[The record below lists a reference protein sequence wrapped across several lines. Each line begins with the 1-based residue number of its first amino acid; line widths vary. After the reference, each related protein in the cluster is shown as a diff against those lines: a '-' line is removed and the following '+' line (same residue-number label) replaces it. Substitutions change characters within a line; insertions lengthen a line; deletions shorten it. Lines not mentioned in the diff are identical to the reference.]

1 MMEAC
6 LSSSQGLSSVRK
18 ASPSV
23 SAYQRVLVTRR
34 VEWNGTRRV
43 GSRRGAPIRQICAQ
57 AATATEE
64 RAGGHEGLAQ
74 QHKPANTKTLLG
86 VILGGGAGSR
96 LYPLTKERA
105 KPAVPIAGQY
115 RLIDIPISNCLN
127 SGINKIFILTQYMSA
142 SLTRHINRT
151 YNSLG
156 GMGPT
161 SGFVEVLPAV
171 QTTDNPNWFQGTADA
186 IRQYA
191 WLLDEPKLNTVE
203 DVLILSGDHLYNM
216 DYTPFY
222 EQHKNSGSDITIGC
236 LPVNEEDAKGFGLMK
251 VDSQSRIVQFAE
263 KPKGAELKAMRVDT
277 TQMGLDPETA
287 LVKPYLASMGIYI
300 FKKDLL
306 IALLR
311 DLPDM
316 TDFGGEIIP
325 HAAKDHK
332 VVGHLYK
339 GYWEDIGTIRAF
351 FDANLALVQDPPMF
365 DLYDTRRAVFTSPRF
380 LPPAVL
386 DGVQLDDVI
395 VSPGSTVIQSRLE
408 NALIGIRSRVDKGCT
423 IRNAMVMGADYY
435 ESEEDREAA
444 RKAGRPAIG
453 VGEGTTLENCIV
465 DKNARIGKN
474 VKITNKDGIEERNME
489 EQGLYIR
496 SGIVVV
502 LKNAT
507 IPDGFTI

>member
-1 MMEAC
+1 M
-6 LSSSQGLSSVRK
+6 S
-18 ASPSV
+18 
-23 SAYQRVLVTRR
+23 
-34 VEWNGTRRV
+34 
-43 GSRRGAPIRQICAQ
+43 
-57 AATATEE
+57 
-64 RAGGHEGLAQ
+64 
-74 QHKPANTKTLLG
+74 KTLLS

-127 SGINKIFILTQYMSA
+127 SGINA
-142 SLTRHINRT
+142 
-151 YNSLG
+151 LG

-191 WLLDEPKLNTVE
+191 WLLDEPKLASVE

-216 DYTPFY
+216 DYCPFY
-222 EQHKNSGSDITIGC
+222 EQHRSTGADITIGC
-236 LPVNEEDAKGFGLMK
+236 LPVNEEDAQGFGLMK
-251 VDSQSRIVQFAE
+251 VDDESRIIQFAE
-263 KPKGAELKAMRVDT
+263 KPKGEALKAMRVDT
-277 TQMGLDPETA
+277 TRMGLDPESA
-287 LVKPYLASMGIYI
+287 KHRPYLASMGIYI

-306 IALLR
+306 VQLLR
-311 DLPDM
+311 DNPSM

-325 HAAKDHK
+325 HAAKDKK
-332 VVGHLYK
+332 VMGHLYD

-351 FDANLALVQDPPMF
+351 FNANLALVQDPPMF
-365 DLYDTRRAVFTSPRF
+365 DLYDKKGAVFTSPRF

-386 DGVQLDDVI
+386 DGVDLHDAI
-395 VSPGSTVIQSRLE
+395 VSPGSTVIQSTLD
-408 NALIGIRSRVDKGCT
+408 NTIIGIRSRVDKGCT
-423 IRNAMVMGADYY
+423 IRSALVMGADFY
-435 ESEEDREAA
+435 ESEEERAA
-444 RKAGRPAIG
+444 ALAAGRPPVG
-453 VGEGTTLENCIV
+453 VGEGTVLENVIV

-474 VKITNKDGIEERNME
+474 VRITNKEGVDERNME
-489 EQGLYIR
+489 ELGIYIR

-507 IPDGFTI
+507 IPDGFEI